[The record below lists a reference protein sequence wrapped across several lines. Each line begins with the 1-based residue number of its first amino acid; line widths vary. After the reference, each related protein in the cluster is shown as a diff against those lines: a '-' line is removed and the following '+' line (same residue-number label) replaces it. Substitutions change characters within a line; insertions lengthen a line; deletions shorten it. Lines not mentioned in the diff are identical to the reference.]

1 MLLLTW
7 LIPQDVRNI
16 VTEVCREHGG
26 MSEADAESFVKKL
39 ETQKRYS
46 ADVWS

>member
-1 MLLLTW
+1 MAV
-7 LIPQDVRNI
+7 DVRNI
-16 VTEVCREHGG
+16 LTKILSTKGNLSE
-26 MSEADAESFVKKL
+26 SEAVQYIKRM

>member
-1 MLLLTW
+1 MLYLF
-7 LIPQDVRNI
+7 IPQDVRNI

-26 MSEADAESFVKKL
+26 MSETDAEAFVKKL